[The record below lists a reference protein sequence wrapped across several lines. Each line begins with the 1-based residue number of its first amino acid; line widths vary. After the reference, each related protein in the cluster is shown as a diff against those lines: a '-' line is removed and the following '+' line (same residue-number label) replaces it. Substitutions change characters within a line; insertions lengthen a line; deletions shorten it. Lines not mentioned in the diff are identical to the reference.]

1 MKPEKLYLK
10 DETKIWIKYSTENFD
25 SANILLKSK
34 LFNPCLQNVQQAVEK
49 ILKSVFIENDLPL
62 KRTHD
67 ILELKNLL
75 KVQNIK
81 IDILDEDCDFLNTI
95 YLPSKYPL
103 GSVIPDYEPD
113 NSICSKAI
121 AIADKVTLSVS
132 ALLKKQHQKK

>member
-1 MKPEKLYLK
+1 MK
-10 DETKIWIKYSTENFD
+10 DETKIWIKYSTENLD